1 MTDQSTL
8 INITEKKPPKVSIGM
23 PVYNGEKYIQDALNS
38 LLEQTFSNFELII
51 SDNCST
57 DGTAKI
63 CQEYALRDNRIIYH
77 QQKTNIG
84 AAANFGFVL
93 DSACAPIFMW
103 AAHDDKWTKGFLYN
117 AMETLNEESIDFAFP
132 SFKLKSI
139 RLKITKKFNREVF
152 DFVSSHNKRERV
164 LEFLALHHDSH
175 KCNIVYSVVRT
186 EVLRSAHK
194 LQNISNDGALGCVL
208 LSLGR
213 GGLVMG
219 EYFIKRYNY
228 FWPGIFSWFYAYY
241 HKNNSTKFNNA
252 KESALTDLSKLFPEY
267 IKEITE
273 IFNKYQPFTFSRSY
287 QICEVYYA
295 LEKVEQNDK

>member
-23 PVYNGEKYIQDALNS
+23 PVYNGEKYIRDALNS
-38 LLEQTFSNFELII
+38 LLRQSFSDFELII

-57 DGTAKI
+57 DETAKI

-77 QQKTNIG
+77 QQKKNIG
-84 AAANFGFVL
+84 AAANFEFVL
-93 DSACAPIFMW
+93 NSARAPIFMW
-103 AAHDDKWTKGFLYN
+103 AAHDDKWTKGFLYK
-117 AMETLNEESIDFAFP
+117 AMEILNEESIDFAFP

-139 RLKITKKFNREVF
+139 RLKITKRFNREVF
-152 DFVSSHNKRERV
+152 EFVSSHNKRERV

-194 LQNISNDGALGCVL
+194 LQNISNDGALGGVL

-213 GGLVMG
+213 GNLIMG
-219 EYFIKRYNY
+219 EYFIKRYSY
-228 FWPGIFSWFYAYY
+228 YWPGLFSWVYARF
-241 HKNNSTKFNNA
+241 HKNNSANFNSA
-252 KESALTDLSKLFPEY
+252 KKSAFADLSKLFPEY
-267 IKEITE
+267 IKEIDE
-273 IFNKYQPFTFSRSY
+273 IFDCYQPFTSDKLY
-287 QICEVYYA
+287 QICRICYEPG
-295 LEKVEQNDK
+295 KVKIYDK

>member
-8 INITEKKPPKVSIGM
+8 INITEKKPTKVSIGM
-23 PVYNGEKYIQDALNS
+23 PVYNGEKYIRDALNS

-77 QQKTNIG
+77 RQKTNIG
-84 AAANFGFVL
+84 AAANFEFVL
-93 DSACAPIFMW
+93 NSARAPIFMW

-117 AMETLNEESIDFAFP
+117 AMEILNEESIDFAFP

-139 RLKITKKFNREVF
+139 RLKITKRFNREVF
-152 DFVSSHNKRERV
+152 EFVSSHNKRERV

-186 EVLRSAHK
+186 ELLRSAHK

-273 IFNKYQPFTFSRSY
+273 IFNKYQPFTFGRSY

-295 LEKVEQNDK
+295 LGKVEQNDK